1 MEVSINMTD
10 KEIEK
15 GHVTKKKLERNYL
28 KKKKPFLKI
37 LLSLILIPVIGGGIY
52 FLYKGYVVGKE
63 IGFRFS
69 PSELIQKKKEP
80 ELKRDSSNKYTNV
93 MLVGIDTRANTE
105 LLNTDVIIV
114 GSYNHET
121 NDIAM
126 FSIPRDFWAKPLSD
140 GKYFTKINAAYSINE
155 GKRED
160 SGLPALELIVEEVLG
175 LEIQYHAMINFD
187 GFTQLIDS
195 VDGVYV
201 NVQNSFTDYMYPDG
215 NGYQTVSFKK
225 GPQLMDG
232 ETALKYARSRKA
244 QSVEGSDYAR
254 ARRQQ
259 KVIDAFVSKLLSTET
274 LLNPTKL
281 MAILTSIQNNLKVSE
296 FSLDDIAAAVNILTA
311 LKEEDSTSST
321 YSFVLDPTIGNFSL
335 VSSNVNNQE
344 YVIGPKEG
352 LGKYPKINEFVDLA
366 LLYPALYSENPSI
379 YVYDIGLGYKNSSSK
394 TQELKEN
401 LKYLNIRF
409 QGTKYS
415 DKEGEYIYSNES
427 EKYSKSVDILA
438 KYLGIENKIK
448 PEFVTVN
455 TAGDISLLLGKEI
468 IVEEINSETTE

>member
-93 MLVGIDTRANTE
+93 MLIGIDTRANTE

-352 LGKYPKINEFVDLA
+352 LGKYTKINEFVDLA

>member
-1 MEVSINMTD
+1 M
-10 KEIEK
+10 
-15 GHVTKKKLERNYL
+15 
-28 KKKKPFLKI
+28 
-37 LLSLILIPVIGGGIY
+37 
-52 FLYKGYVVGKE
+52 
-63 IGFRFS
+63 
-69 PSELIQKKKEP
+69 
-80 ELKRDSSNKYTNV
+80 
-93 MLVGIDTRANTE
+93 
-105 LLNTDVIIV
+105 
-114 GSYNHET
+114 
-121 NDIAM
+121 
-126 FSIPRDFWAKPLSD
+126 
-140 GKYFTKINAAYSINE
+140 
-155 GKRED
+155 
-160 SGLPALELIVEEVLG
+160 G

-232 ETALKYARSRKA
+232 ETALKYARSRKS
-244 QSVEGSDYAR
+244 QSIEGSDYAR

-352 LGKYPKINEFVDLA
+352 LGKYTKINEFVDLA

-415 DKEGEYIYSNES
+415 DKKGEYIYSNES

>member
-1 MEVSINMTD
+1 
-10 KEIEK
+10 
-15 GHVTKKKLERNYL
+15 
-28 KKKKPFLKI
+28 
-37 LLSLILIPVIGGGIY
+37 
-52 FLYKGYVVGKE
+52 
-63 IGFRFS
+63 
-69 PSELIQKKKEP
+69 
-80 ELKRDSSNKYTNV
+80 
-93 MLVGIDTRANTE
+93 
-105 LLNTDVIIV
+105 
-114 GSYNHET
+114 
-121 NDIAM
+121 M

-311 LKEEDSTSST
+311 LKEEDSLPLHT
-321 YSFVLDPTIGNFSL
+321 P
-335 VSSNVNNQE
+335 
-344 YVIGPKEG
+344 
-352 LGKYPKINEFVDLA
+352 
-366 LLYPALYSENPSI
+366 LY
-379 YVYDIGLGYKNSSSK
+379 
-394 TQELKEN
+394 
-401 LKYLNIRF
+401 
-409 QGTKYS
+409 
-415 DKEGEYIYSNES
+415 
-427 EKYSKSVDILA
+427 
-438 KYLGIENKIK
+438 
-448 PEFVTVN
+448 
-455 TAGDISLLLGKEI
+455 
-468 IVEEINSETTE
+468 